1 MPRSAPIFTNF
12 TAGEL
17 SPRLEGR
24 VDLQKYPN
32 GCQTLENMIVQK
44 HGPAS
49 RRGGFYFSAEVKD
62 SSKKT
67 RILPFEFSATQAYI
81 LEFGDQYVR
90 FYRNYGQISSGPFS
104 EVFDTPFSKGS
115 AYEVSTPYLEAE
127 LFELVITQ
135 SADVLYIAH
144 KDHEPRTLSR
154 ITDTNWSLDI
164 IQFLDGPYEPV
175 NATETTLGLSATSG
189 TGVTV
194 TASAVTGINDNAGF
208 FSTDVGRL
216 IRFEDTNNDWTYLEI
231 TAVVSTT
238 IVTADFIGPNA
249 SATTAVTGWRLGAFS
264 ETTGYPSVVTFFE
277 QRLVYAATTSRPQS
291 MFFSV
296 SADYYNHAPT
306 DNDGNV
312 LDDSGFVYTIATD
325 QVNTIRWMRAGKVL
339 SVGTAG
345 GEFIVSQGDQN
356 SPLSPTNTRVV
367 RQTTFGSAAVTPP
380 QVGNSVLFLQRA
392 NRKVREY
399 VYQFESDAYTAPD
412 LAILSEHITEG
423 GIVDMAYQQEPDS
436 IVWLVRS
443 DGVLVGMTYER
454 AQDVVG
460 WHRHIIGG
468 ADAKIES
475 VAVIPNTTGSR
486 DDLWAVVQRTIN
498 GQSVRYI
505 EFLTPGMPE
514 VTVNTTDA
522 TYLDSMLTYSGG
534 AVSAVFGLSHLEG
547 QTVSVLANGAAHPD
561 RTVSSGS
568 ITLNGS
574 YEVVHVGLPY
584 TSTLQTMRIEAGARD
599 GTAQGKKKRI
609 ARITYRLFDTLG
621 LKHGPSADRLD
632 IIPFRSSADDMDEAP
647 ALFTGDKE
655 VEFPRNWDKDGYIFL
670 VQDQPL
676 PFTILAIMPELNT
689 TKV

>member
-1 MPRSAPIFTNF
+1 MPRAAPIFTNF

-17 SPRLEGR
+17 SPHLEGR
-24 VDLQKYPN
+24 VDIKKYVN
-32 GCQTLENMIVQK
+32 GCKTLENMIAQK
-44 HGPAS
+44 LGPAS

-62 SSKKT
+62 STKKT

-90 FYRNYGQISSGPFS
+90 FYKNYGQIKSGAFDDVFAA
-104 EVFDTPFSKGS
+104 EFDTGGPH
-115 AYEVSTPYLEAE
+115 EIVTPYLEAE

-144 KDHEPRTLSR
+144 QNHEPRTLSR
-154 ITDTNWSLDI
+154 LGDTNWELDI
-164 IQFLDGPYEPV
+164 IQFLDGPYDAV
-175 NATETTLGLSATSG
+175 NATDTTFGLSATSG
-189 TGVTV
+189 TGITI
-194 TASAVTGINDNAGF
+194 TASAVTGINDDQGF
-208 FSTDVGRL
+208 LATDVGRL
-216 IRFEDTNNDWTYLEI
+216 VRFEDAANDWTYFEI
-231 TAVVSTT
+231 TAVTDTT
-238 IVTADFIGPNA
+238 HVVADFVGPNA
-249 SATTAVTGWRLGAFS
+249 SATTAQTGWRLGAFS

-277 QRLVYAATTSRPQS
+277 QRLVWAATTSRPQS

-306 DNDGNV
+306 DNDGLV

-412 LAILSEHITEG
+412 LSILSEQITEG
-423 GIVDMAYQQEPDS
+423 GVIDMAYQQEPDS
-436 IVWLVRS
+436 VVWLARS

-454 AQDVVG
+454 SQDVVG

-468 ADAKIES
+468 ADAKVES
-475 VAVIPNTTGSR
+475 IAVIPNTTGSR
-486 DDLWAVVQRTIN
+486 DDLWAIIQRTVN

-505 EFLTPGMPE
+505 EFMTPGLPE
-514 VTVNTTDA
+514 VVTNTIQA
-522 TYLDSMLTYSGG
+522 TYLDSMLSYDGSTVTS
-534 AVSAVFGLSHLEG
+534 VFGLDHLEG
-547 QTVSVLANGAAHPD
+547 QTVSVLADGAAHPD

-568 ITLNGS
+568 ITLNNS
-574 YEVVHVGLPY
+574 YETVHVGLPY
-584 TSTLQTMRIEAGARD
+584 TSTLQTMRIEAGAQD

-609 ARITYRLFDTLG
+609 SRVTYRLYNTLG

>member
-1 MPRSAPIFTNF
+1 MPRSAPIFTTF
-12 TAGEL
+12 TAGEF
-17 SPRLEGR
+17 SPFIEGR
-24 VDLQKYPN
+24 VDLKKYPN
-32 GCQTLENMIVQK
+32 GCKTLENMIVQRL
-44 HGPAS
+44 GPAS

-62 SSKKT
+62 STKKT
-67 RILPFEFSATQAYI
+67 RILPFEFSATQAYV
-81 LEFGDQYVR
+81 LEFGDQYIR
-90 FYRNYGQISSGPFS
+90 FYKNYGQIKSGAFDDVFS
-104 EVFDTPFSKGS
+104 AEFDTGGPHEI
-115 AYEVSTPYLEAE
+115 ATPYLEAE

-144 KDHEPRTLSR
+144 KSHEPRTLSR
-154 ITDTNWSLDI
+154 LGDTNWELDI
-164 IQFLDGPYEPV
+164 IQFLDGPYDAV
-175 NATETTLGLSATSG
+175 NATDTTFGLSAVSG

-194 TASAVTGINDNAGF
+194 TASAVTGINNGDGF
-208 FSTDVGRL
+208 LSTDVGRL
-216 IRFEDTNNDWTYLEI
+216 IRFEDAANDWTYLEI
-231 TAVVSTT
+231 TAVTDTT
-238 IVTADFIGPNA
+238 HVVADFVGPDA
-249 SATTAVTGWRLGAFS
+249 SATTAQTGWRLGAFS

-277 QRLVYAATTSRPQS
+277 QRLVWAATTSRPQS

-296 SADYYNHAPT
+296 SADYVNHAPT
-306 DNDGNV
+306 DNDGLV

-412 LAILSEHITEG
+412 LSILSEHITESG
-423 GIVDMAYQQEPDS
+423 VTDMAYQQEPNS
-436 IVWLVRS
+436 IVWLVRA

-454 AQDVVG
+454 SQEVVG
-460 WHRHIIGG
+460 WHRHLIGG
-468 ADAKIES
+468 TDAKVES

-486 DDLWAVVQRTIN
+486 DDLWAVIQRTVN
-498 GQSVRYI
+498 GVSVRYI
-505 EFLTPGMPE
+505 EFMTHGMPE
-514 VTVNTTDA
+514 VSVNTIAA
-522 TYLDSMLTYSGG
+522 TYLDSMLTYEGG
-534 AVSAVFGLSHLEG
+534 GVTSVFGLEHLEG
-547 QTVSVLANGAAHPD
+547 QTVSVLADGAAHPD
-561 RTVSSGS
+561 RVVSSGS

-574 YEVVHVGLPY
+574 YNVVHAGLPY
-584 TSTLQTMRIEAGARD
+584 TSTLQTMRIEAGAKD

-609 ARITYRLFDTLG
+609 SRITYRLYDTLG
-621 LKHGPSADRLD
+621 LKHGPSSDRLD
-632 IIPFRSSADDMDEAP
+632 IIPFRSSADDMDEPP

>member
-17 SPRLEGR
+17 SPLLEGR

-32 GCQTLENMIVQK
+32 GCKTLENMIVQK

-62 SSKKT
+62 STKKT

-81 LEFGDQYVR
+81 IEFGDEYVR
-90 FYRNYGQISSGPFS
+90 FYKNYGLIASGPFD
-104 EVFDTPFSKGS
+104 EVFDDPFAKG
-115 AYEVSTPYLEAE
+115 APYEIATPYLEAE

-144 KDHEPRTLSR
+144 QNHEPRTLSR
-154 ITDTNWSLDI
+154 SGDTNWVLDI
-164 IQFLDGPYEPV
+164 IQFLDGPYDSV
-175 NATETTLGLSATSG
+175 NATETTLGLSAVSG

-194 TASAVTGINDNAGF
+194 TASAVTGINDNQGF
-208 FSTDVGRL
+208 LATDVGRL
-216 IRFEDTNNDWTYLEI
+216 IRFEDAANDWTYLEI
-231 TAVVSTT
+231 TARADTT
-238 IVTADFIGPNA
+238 HVTADFIGPNA
-249 SATTAVTGWRLGAFS
+249 SATTAVTGWRLGLFS
-264 ETTGYPSVVTFFE
+264 ETTGYPSVATFFE
-277 QRLVYAATTSRPQS
+277 QRLVWAATTSRPQS

-296 SADYYNHAPT
+296 SADYENHAPT

-412 LAILSEHITEG
+412 LSILSEQITEG
-423 GIVDMAYQQEPDS
+423 GVIDMAYQQEPDS
-436 IVWLVRS
+436 VVWLARS

-454 AQDVVG
+454 SQDVVG

-468 ADAKIES
+468 TDTKVES
-475 VAVIPNTTGSR
+475 IAVIPNTTGSR
-486 DDLWAVVQRTIN
+486 DDLWAIIQRTVN
-498 GQSVRYI
+498 GQSVRYV
-505 EFLTPGMPE
+505 EFLTPGLPE
-514 VTVNTTDA
+514 VVTNTIQS
-522 TYLDSMLTYSGG
+522 TYLDSMLSYDGSTVTS
-534 AVSAVFGLSHLEG
+534 VFGLDHLEG
-547 QTVSVLANGAAHPD
+547 QTVSVLADGAAHPD

-568 ITLNGS
+568 ITLNNS
-574 YEVVHVGLPY
+574 YSVVHVGLPY
-584 TSTLQTMRIEAGARD
+584 TSTLQTMRIEAGAKD

-609 ARITYRLFDTLG
+609 SRVTYRLYNTLG

-676 PFTILAIMPELNT
+676 PFTVLAIMPELNT

>member
-1 MPRSAPIFTNF
+1 
-12 TAGEL
+12 
-17 SPRLEGR
+17 
-24 VDLQKYPN
+24 
-32 GCQTLENMIVQK
+32 
-44 HGPAS
+44 
-49 RRGGFYFSAEVKD
+49 
-62 SSKKT
+62 
-67 RILPFEFSATQAYI
+67 
-81 LEFGDQYVR
+81 
-90 FYRNYGQISSGPFS
+90 
-104 EVFDTPFSKGS
+104 
-115 AYEVSTPYLEAE
+115 
-127 LFELVITQ
+127 
-135 SADVLYIAH
+135 
-144 KDHEPRTLSR
+144 
-154 ITDTNWSLDI
+154 
-164 IQFLDGPYEPV
+164 
-175 NATETTLGLSATSG
+175 
-189 TGVTV
+189 
-194 TASAVTGINDNAGF
+194 
-208 FSTDVGRL
+208 L
-216 IRFEDTNNDWTYLEI
+216 IRFEDAANDWTYLEI
-231 TAVVSTT
+231 TARASTT
-238 IVTADFIGPNA
+238 SVTADFIGPNA

-277 QRLVYAATTSRPQS
+277 QRLVWAATTSRPQS

-468 ADAKIES
+468 ADAKVES

-486 DDLWAVVQRTIN
+486 DDLWAVIQRTIN

-522 TYLDSMLTYSGG
+522 TYLDSMLTYTGG

-584 TSTLQTMRIEAGARD
+584 TSTLQTMRIEAGASD

>member
-1 MPRSAPIFTNF
+1 MPRSAPIQTNF

-24 VDLQKYPN
+24 VDIQKYAN
-32 GCQTLENMIVQK
+32 GCKTLENMIVLK

-49 RRGGFYFSAEVKD
+49 RRGGFYFANEVKD

-81 LEFGDQYVR
+81 LEFGDQYIR
-90 FYRNYGQISSGPFS
+90 FYKNYGQIKSGPFDD
-104 EVFDTPFSKGS
+104 VFAAAFNIGA
-115 AYEVSTPYLEAE
+115 AYEITTPYLEDE
-127 LFELVITQ
+127 LFDLVITQ
-135 SADVLYIAH
+135 SADVLYVAH
-144 KDHEPRTLSR
+144 QSHEPRTLSR
-154 ITDTNWSLDI
+154 LGDTSWTLDI
-164 IQFLDGPYEPV
+164 IQFLDGPYDSV
-175 NATETTLGLSATSG
+175 NATSTTLGLSATSG
-189 TGVTV
+189 TGITV
-194 TASAVTGINDNAGF
+194 TASAVAGINDGDGF
-208 FSTDVGRL
+208 LSTDVGRL
-216 IRFEDTNNDWTYLEI
+216 IRFEDAANDWTYLEI
-231 TAVVSTT
+231 TARADTT
-238 IVTADFIGPNA
+238 HVTADFIGPNA
-249 SATTAVTGWRLGAFS
+249 SATTAQTGWRLGLFS

-277 QRLVYAATTSRPQS
+277 QRLVWASTTSRPQS

-306 DNDGNV
+306 DNDGLV

-325 QVNTIRWMRAGKVL
+325 QVNTIRWLRAGKVL
-339 SVGTAG
+339 SAGTAG

-392 NRKVREY
+392 NRKIREY
-399 VYQFESDAYTAPD
+399 VYQFETDAYTAPD

-423 GIVDMAYQQEPDS
+423 GIIDMAYQQEPDS
-436 IVWLVRS
+436 IVWLVRT

-468 ADAKIES
+468 ADAKVES

-486 DDLWAVVQRTIN
+486 DDLWAVIQRTIN

-505 EFLTPGMPE
+505 EYMTPGLPE
-514 VTVNTTDA
+514 VPANTIAA
-522 TYLDSMLTYSGG
+522 TYLDSMLTYDGSS
-534 AVSAVFGLSHLEG
+534 VTSVFGLDHLEG

-561 RTVSSGS
+561 RVVSSGL
-568 ITLNGS
+568 ITLNNS
-574 YEVVHVGLPY
+574 YETVHVGLPY
-584 TSTLQTMRIEAGARD
+584 TSTLQTMRIESGAKD

-609 ARITYRLFDTLG
+609 SRVTYRLYDTLG
-621 LKHGPSADRLD
+621 LKHGPSASRLD
-632 IIPFRSSADDMDEAP
+632 IIPFRSSADDMDEPP

-655 VEFPRNWDKDGYIFL
+655 VEFPRNWDTDGYVFL

>member
-1 MPRSAPIFTNF
+1 M
-12 TAGEL
+12 
-17 SPRLEGR
+17 
-24 VDLQKYPN
+24 
-32 GCQTLENMIVQK
+32 
-44 HGPAS
+44 
-49 RRGGFYFSAEVKD
+49 
-62 SSKKT
+62 
-67 RILPFEFSATQAYI
+67 
-81 LEFGDQYVR
+81 
-90 FYRNYGQISSGPFS
+90 
-104 EVFDTPFSKGS
+104 
-115 AYEVSTPYLEAE
+115 
-127 LFELVITQ
+127 
-135 SADVLYIAH
+135 
-144 KDHEPRTLSR
+144 
-154 ITDTNWSLDI
+154 
-164 IQFLDGPYEPV
+164 

-194 TASAVTGINDNAGF
+194 TASAATGINDNAGF
-208 FSTDVGRL
+208 LSTDVGRL

-238 IVTADFIGPNA
+238 IVTADFIGPDA
-249 SATTAVTGWRLGAFS
+249 SAITAVTGWRLGAFS

-412 LAILSEHITEG
+412 LAILSEHITES

-460 WHRHIIGG
+460 WHQ
-468 ADAKIES
+468 
-475 VAVIPNTTGSR
+475 T
-486 DDLWAVVQRTIN
+486 
-498 GQSVRYI
+498 RYW
-505 EFLTPGMPE
+505 
-514 VTVNTTDA
+514 
-522 TYLDSMLTYSGG
+522 
-534 AVSAVFGLSHLEG
+534 
-547 QTVSVLANGAAHPD
+547 
-561 RTVSSGS
+561 R
-568 ITLNGS
+568 
-574 YEVVHVGLPY
+574 
-584 TSTLQTMRIEAGARD
+584 R
-599 GTAQGKKKRI
+599 
-609 ARITYRLFDTLG
+609 
-621 LKHGPSADRLD
+621 
-632 IIPFRSSADDMDEAP
+632 
-647 ALFTGDKE
+647 
-655 VEFPRNWDKDGYIFL
+655 
-670 VQDQPL
+670 
-676 PFTILAIMPELNT
+676 
-689 TKV
+689 

>member
-17 SPRLEGR
+17 SPLLEGR

-32 GCQTLENMIVQK
+32 GCKTLENMIVQK

-62 SSKKT
+62 STKKT

-81 LEFGDQYVR
+81 IEFGDEYVR
-90 FYRNYGQISSGPFS
+90 FYKNYGLIASGPFD
-104 EVFDTPFSKGS
+104 EVFDDPFAKG
-115 AYEVSTPYLEAE
+115 APYEIATPYLEAE

-144 KDHEPRTLSR
+144 QNHEPRTLSR
-154 ITDTNWSLDI
+154 SGDTNWVLDI
-164 IQFLDGPYEPV
+164 IQFLDGPYDSV
-175 NATETTLGLSATSG
+175 NATETTLGLSAVSG

-194 TASAVTGINDNAGF
+194 TASAVTGINDDQGF
-208 FSTDVGRL
+208 LATDVGRL
-216 IRFEDTNNDWTYLEI
+216 IRFEDAANDWTYLEI
-231 TAVVSTT
+231 TARADTT
-238 IVTADFIGPNA
+238 HVTADFIGPNA
-249 SATTAVTGWRLGAFS
+249 SATTAVTGWRLGLFS
-264 ETTGYPSVVTFFE
+264 ETTGYPSVATFFE
-277 QRLVYAATTSRPQS
+277 QRLVWAATTSRPQS

-296 SADYYNHAPT
+296 SADYENHAPT
-306 DNDGNV
+306 DNAGNV

-412 LAILSEHITEG
+412 LSILSEQITEG
-423 GIVDMAYQQEPDS
+423 GVIDMAYQQEPDS
-436 IVWLVRS
+436 VVWLARS

-454 AQDVVG
+454 SQDVVG

-468 ADAKIES
+468 TDTKVES
-475 VAVIPNTTGSR
+475 IAVIPNTTGSR
-486 DDLWAVVQRTIN
+486 DDLWAIIQRTVN
-498 GQSVRYI
+498 GQSVRYV
-505 EFLTPGMPE
+505 EFLTPGLPE
-514 VTVNTTDA
+514 VVTNTIQS
-522 TYLDSMLTYSGG
+522 TYLDSMLSYDGSTVTS
-534 AVSAVFGLSHLEG
+534 VFGLDHLEG
-547 QTVSVLANGAAHPD
+547 QTVSVLADGAAHPD

-568 ITLNGS
+568 ITLNNS
-574 YEVVHVGLPY
+574 YSVVHVGLPY
-584 TSTLQTMRIEAGARD
+584 TSTLQTMRIEAGAKD

-609 ARITYRLFDTLG
+609 SRVTYRLYNTLG

-676 PFTILAIMPELNT
+676 PFTVLAIMPELNT

>member
-1 MPRSAPIFTNF
+1 MVRAAPIFTNF

-24 VDLQKYPN
+24 VDLAKYVN
-32 GCQTLENMIVQK
+32 GCKTLENMIVQK

-49 RRGGFYFSAEVKD
+49 RRGGFYYSAEVKD
-62 SSKKT
+62 STKKT

-81 LEFGDQYVR
+81 LEFGDQYIR
-90 FYRNYGQISSGPFS
+90 FYKNYGQILSGPFDD
-104 EVFDTPFSKGS
+104 VFAAEFNGGAPHEI
-115 AYEVSTPYLEAE
+115 ATPYLEAE

-144 KDHEPRTLSR
+144 ENHEPRTLSR
-154 ITDTNWSLDI
+154 LGDTNWVLDI
-164 IQFLDGPYEPV
+164 IQFLDGPYDAV
-175 NATETTLGLSATSG
+175 NATTTTFGLSAVSG
-189 TGVTV
+189 TGITV
-194 TASAVTGINDNAGF
+194 TASAVTGINSGSGF
-208 FSTDVGRL
+208 LSTDVGRL
-216 IRFEDTNNDWTYLEI
+216 IRFEDAANDWTYLEI
-231 TAVVSTT
+231 TAVTDTT
-238 IVTADFIGPNA
+238 HVVADFIGPNA
-249 SATTAVTGWRLGAFS
+249 SATTAQTGWRLGAFS

-277 QRLVYAATTSRPQS
+277 QRLVWAATTSRPQS

-306 DNDGNV
+306 DKDGLV

-412 LAILSEHITEG
+412 LSILSEHITEG
-423 GIVDMAYQQEPDS
+423 GVIDMAYQQEPDS
-436 IVWLVRS
+436 VVWLVRA
-443 DGVLVGMTYER
+443 DGVLAGMTYER
-454 AQDVVG
+454 SQDVVG
-460 WHRHIIGG
+460 WHRHLIGG
-468 ADAKIES
+468 ANAKVES

-486 DDLWAVVQRTIN
+486 DDLWAVIQRTVN
-498 GQSVRYI
+498 GVSVRYI
-505 EFLTPGMPE
+505 EFMTPGMPE
-514 VTVNTTDA
+514 VSVNTIPA
-522 TYLDSMLTYSGG
+522 TYLDSMLTYEGG
-534 AVSAVFGLSHLEG
+534 GVTSVFGLEHLEG

-561 RTVSSGS
+561 RVVSSGS

-574 YEVVHVGLPY
+574 YEVVHAGLPY
-584 TSTLQTMRIEAGARD
+584 TSTLQTMRIEAGAKD

-609 ARITYRLFDTLG
+609 SRITYRLYDTLG

-632 IIPFRSSADDMDEAP
+632 IIPFRSSADDMNEPP

-655 VEFPRNWDKDGYIFL
+655 IEFPRNWDTDGYIFL

-676 PFTILAIMPELNT
+676 PFTILAIMPEINT

>member
-1 MPRSAPIFTNF
+1 MPRSAPIQTNF

-24 VDLQKYPN
+24 VDIQKYAN
-32 GCQTLENMIVQK
+32 GCKTLENMIVLK

-49 RRGGFYFSAEVKD
+49 RRGGFYFANEVKD

-81 LEFGDQYVR
+81 LEFGDQYIR
-90 FYRNYGQISSGPFS
+90 FYKNYGQIKSGPFDD
-104 EVFDTPFSKGS
+104 VFAAAFNIGA
-115 AYEVSTPYLEAE
+115 AYEITTPYLEDE
-127 LFELVITQ
+127 LFDLVITQ
-135 SADVLYIAH
+135 SADVLYVAH
-144 KDHEPRTLSR
+144 QSHEPRTLSR
-154 ITDTNWSLDI
+154 LGDTSWTLDI
-164 IQFLDGPYEPV
+164 IQFLDGPYDSV
-175 NATETTLGLSATSG
+175 NATSTTLGLSATSG
-189 TGVTV
+189 TGITV
-194 TASAVTGINDNAGF
+194 TASAVAGINDGDGF
-208 FSTDVGRL
+208 LSTDVGRL
-216 IRFEDTNNDWTYLEI
+216 IRFEDAANDWTYLEI
-231 TAVVSTT
+231 TARADTT
-238 IVTADFIGPNA
+238 HVTADFIGPNA
-249 SATTAVTGWRLGAFS
+249 SATTAQTGWRLGLFS

-277 QRLVYAATTSRPQS
+277 QRLVWASTTSRPQS

-306 DNDGNV
+306 DNDGLV

-325 QVNTIRWMRAGKVL
+325 QVNTIRWLRAGKVL
-339 SVGTAG
+339 SAGTAG

-392 NRKVREY
+392 NRKIREY
-399 VYQFESDAYTAPD
+399 VYQFETDAYTAPD

-423 GIVDMAYQQEPDS
+423 GIIDMAYQQEPDS
-436 IVWLVRS
+436 IVWLVRT

-468 ADAKIES
+468 ADAKVES

-486 DDLWAVVQRTIN
+486 DDLWAVIQRTIN

-505 EFLTPGMPE
+505 EYMTPGLPE
-514 VTVNTTDA
+514 VPANTIAA
-522 TYLDSMLTYSGG
+522 TYLDSMLTYDGSS
-534 AVSAVFGLSHLEG
+534 VTSVFGLDHLEG

-561 RTVSSGS
+561 RVVSSGL
-568 ITLNGS
+568 ITLNNS
-574 YEVVHVGLPY
+574 YETVHVGLPY
-584 TSTLQTMRIEAGARD
+584 TSTLQTMRIESGAKD

-609 ARITYRLFDTLG
+609 SRVTYRLYDTLG
-621 LKHGPSADRLD
+621 LKHGPSASRLD
-632 IIPFRSSADDMDEAP
+632 IIPFRSSADDMDEPP
-647 ALFTGDKE
+647 ALFSGDKE
-655 VEFPRNWDKDGYIFL
+655 VEFPRNWDTDGYVFL

>member
-1 MPRSAPIFTNF
+1 MVRSAPIFTNF

-24 VDLQKYPN
+24 VDFQKYKN
-32 GCQTLENMIVQK
+32 GCQTLKNMIVQK

-49 RRGGFYFSAEVKD
+49 RRGGFYFSSEVKD

-67 RILPFEFSATQAYI
+67 RILPFEFSSTQAYVI
-81 LEFGDQYVR
+81 EFGNEYVR
-90 FYRNYGQISSGPFS
+90 FYKNYGQIQSGPFS
-104 EVFDTPFSKGS
+104 EVFDNPFNKG
-115 AYEVSTPYLEAE
+115 AVYEVATPYLEAE

-144 KDHEPRTLSR
+144 KNHEPRTLSR
-154 ITDTNWSLDI
+154 SGDTNWSLAVI
-164 IQFLDGPYEPV
+164 EFLDGPYNSV

-194 TASAVTGINDNAGF
+194 TASAVTGINNGAGF
-208 FSTDVGRL
+208 LTTDIGRL
-216 IRFEDTNNDWTYLEI
+216 IRFEDASNKHTYLKI
-231 TAVVSTT
+231 TARTDTT
-238 IVTADFIGPNA
+238 HVTANFIGPNA

-277 QRLVYAATTSRPQS
+277 QRLVFAATTSRPQS

-296 SADYYNHAPT
+296 SADYNNHAPT

-325 QVNTIRWMRAGKVL
+325 QVNTIRWMRAGRVL

-345 GEFIVSQGDQN
+345 GEFVVSQGDQN

-392 NRKVREY
+392 NRKIREY
-399 VYQFESDAYTAPD
+399 AFQFESDAYTAPD

-423 GIVDMAYQQEPDS
+423 GVVDMAYQQEPDS
-436 IVWLVRS
+436 VVWMVRS
-443 DGVLVGMTYER
+443 DGVLLGMTYER

-468 ADAKIES
+468 VDTKIES
-475 VAVIPNTTGSR
+475 VAVIPNPTGSR
-486 DDLWAVVQRTIN
+486 DDLWAIIQRTVN

-505 EFLTPGMPE
+505 EFLTPGLAE
-514 VTVNTTDA
+514 TAANTIQA
-522 TYLDSMLTYSGG
+522 TYLDSMLTYEGG
-534 AVSAVFGLSHLEG
+534 PSATLFGLGHLEG
-547 QTVSVLANGAAHPD
+547 QTVSVLSDGAAHPN

-574 YEVVHVGLPY
+574 YSVVHVGLPY
-584 TSTLQTMRIEAGARD
+584 TSTLQTMRIEAGAKD

>member
-1 MPRSAPIFTNF
+1 MVRSAPIFTNF

-24 VDLQKYPN
+24 VDLQKYNN

-62 SSKKT
+62 SSKRT
-67 RILPFEFSATQAYI
+67 RIIPFEFSSTQAYVI
-81 LEFGDQYVR
+81 EFGDQYVR
-90 FYRNYGQISSGPFS
+90 FYKNYGQIQSGPFD
-104 EVFDTPFSKGS
+104 EVFAAEFNVGA

-127 LFELVITQ
+127 LFELVVTQ

-144 KDHEPRTLSR
+144 QNHEPRTLSR
-154 ITDTNWSLDI
+154 TGDTNWALDI
-164 IQFLDGPYEPV
+164 IQFLDGPYDPV
-175 NATETTLGLSATSG
+175 NATETTFGLSATSG

-194 TASAVTGINDNAGF
+194 TASAVTGINDGAGF
-208 FSTDVGRL
+208 LATDIGRL
-216 IRFEDTNNDWTYLEI
+216 IRFEDAANDQTYLEI
-231 TAVVSTT
+231 TARADTT
-238 IVTADFIGPNA
+238 HVTADFIGPDA
-249 SATTAVTGWRLGAFS
+249 SATTAVTGWRLGSFS

-277 QRLVYAATTSRPQS
+277 QRLVYAATTNRPQS

-296 SADYYNHAPT
+296 SADYNNHAPT
-306 DNDGNV
+306 DTDGVV

-325 QVNTIRWMRAGKVL
+325 QVNTIRWMRAGRVL

-345 GEFIVSQGDQN
+345 GEFVVSQGDQN

-380 QVGNSVLFLQRA
+380 QVGSSVLFLQRA
-392 NRKVREY
+392 NRKLREY
-399 VYQFESDAYTAPD
+399 VYQFETDAYTAPD

-423 GIVDMAYQQEPDS
+423 GVVDMAYQQEPDS
-436 IVWLVRS
+436 VVWMVRS
-443 DGVLVGMTYER
+443 DGVLLGMTYER

-460 WHRHIIGG
+460 WHRHIVGG
-468 ADAKIES
+468 ADAKVES
-475 VAVIPNTTGSR
+475 VSVIPNTTGSR

-505 EFLTPGMPE
+505 EFLTRGMPE
-514 VTVNTTDA
+514 VSVNTRAA
-522 TYLDSMLTYSGG
+522 TYLDSMLTYEGG
-534 AVSAVFGLSHLEG
+534 AVSAVFGLDHLEG

-561 RTVSSGS
+561 RVVSGGS

-574 YEVVHVGLPY
+574 YAIVHVGLPY
-584 TSTLQTMRIEAGARD
+584 TSTLQTMRIEAGAKD

-609 ARITYRLFDTLG
+609 SRITYRLYDTLG

>member
-1 MPRSAPIFTNF
+1 
-12 TAGEL
+12 
-17 SPRLEGR
+17 
-24 VDLQKYPN
+24 
-32 GCQTLENMIVQK
+32 
-44 HGPAS
+44 
-49 RRGGFYFSAEVKD
+49 
-62 SSKKT
+62 
-67 RILPFEFSATQAYI
+67 
-81 LEFGDQYVR
+81 
-90 FYRNYGQISSGPFS
+90 
-104 EVFDTPFSKGS
+104 
-115 AYEVSTPYLEAE
+115 
-127 LFELVITQ
+127 
-135 SADVLYIAH
+135 
-144 KDHEPRTLSR
+144 
-154 ITDTNWSLDI
+154 
-164 IQFLDGPYEPV
+164 
-175 NATETTLGLSATSG
+175 
-189 TGVTV
+189 
-194 TASAVTGINDNAGF
+194 
-208 FSTDVGRL
+208 
-216 IRFEDTNNDWTYLEI
+216 
-231 TAVVSTT
+231 
-238 IVTADFIGPNA
+238 
-249 SATTAVTGWRLGAFS
+249 
-264 ETTGYPSVVTFFE
+264 
-277 QRLVYAATTSRPQS
+277 
-291 MFFSV
+291 
-296 SADYYNHAPT
+296 
-306 DNDGNV
+306 
-312 LDDSGFVYTIATD
+312 
-325 QVNTIRWMRAGKVL
+325 MRAGKVL

-436 IVWLVRS
+436 IVWLVRR

-468 ADAKIES
+468 ADAKVES

-486 DDLWAVVQRTIN
+486 DDLWAVIQRTIN

-522 TYLDSMLTYSGG
+522 TYLDSMLTYNGG
-534 AVSAVFGLSHLEG
+534 GVTSVFGLSHLEG

-584 TSTLQTMRIEAGARD
+584 TSTLQTMRIEAGASD

>member
-1 MPRSAPIFTNF
+1 MVRAAPIFTNF

-24 VDLQKYPN
+24 VDLAKYVN
-32 GCQTLENMIVQK
+32 GCKTLENMIVQK

-49 RRGGFYFSAEVKD
+49 RRGGFYYSAEVKD
-62 SSKKT
+62 STKKT

-81 LEFGDQYVR
+81 LEFGDQYIR
-90 FYRNYGQISSGPFS
+90 FYKNYGQILSGPFDD
-104 EVFDTPFSKGS
+104 VFAAEFNGGAPHEI
-115 AYEVSTPYLEAE
+115 ATPYLEAE

-144 KDHEPRTLSR
+144 ENHEPRTLSR
-154 ITDTNWSLDI
+154 LGDTNWVLDI
-164 IQFLDGPYEPV
+164 IQFLDGPYDAV
-175 NATETTLGLSATSG
+175 NATTTTFGLSAVSG
-189 TGVTV
+189 TGITI
-194 TASAVTGINDNAGF
+194 TASAVTGINDGSGF
-208 FSTDVGRL
+208 LSTDVGRL
-216 IRFEDTNNDWTYLEI
+216 IRFEDAANDWTYLEI
-231 TAVVSTT
+231 TAVTDTT
-238 IVTADFIGPNA
+238 HVVADFIGPDA
-249 SATTAVTGWRLGAFS
+249 SATTAQTGWRLGAFS

-277 QRLVYAATTSRPQS
+277 QRLVWAATTSRPQS

-296 SADYYNHAPT
+296 SADYVNHAPT
-306 DNDGNV
+306 DKDGLV

-412 LAILSEHITEG
+412 LSILSEHITEG
-423 GIVDMAYQQEPDS
+423 GVIDMAYQQEPDS
-436 IVWLVRS
+436 VVWLVRA
-443 DGVLVGMTYER
+443 DGVLAGMTYER
-454 AQDVVG
+454 SQDVVG
-460 WHRHIIGG
+460 WHRHLIGG
-468 ADAKIES
+468 ADAKVES

-486 DDLWAVVQRTIN
+486 DDLWAVIQRTVN
-498 GQSVRYI
+498 GVSVRYI
-505 EFLTPGMPE
+505 EFMTPGMPE
-514 VTVNTTDA
+514 VSVNTIPA
-522 TYLDSMLTYSGG
+522 TYLDSMLTYEGG
-534 AVSAVFGLSHLEG
+534 GVTSVFGLEHLEG

-561 RTVSSGS
+561 RVVSSGS

-574 YEVVHVGLPY
+574 YEVVHAGLPY
-584 TSTLQTMRIEAGARD
+584 TSTLQTMRIEAGAKD

-609 ARITYRLFDTLG
+609 SRITYRLYDTLG

-632 IIPFRSSADDMDEAP
+632 IIPFRSSADDMNEPP

-655 VEFPRNWDKDGYIFL
+655 IEFPRNWDTDGYIFL

-676 PFTILAIMPELNT
+676 PFTVLAIMPELNT

>member
-1 MPRSAPIFTNF
+1 MARSAPIFTNF

-17 SPRLEGR
+17 SPLLEGR

-32 GCQTLENMIVQK
+32 GCKTLENMIVQK

-62 SSKKT
+62 STKKT

-81 LEFGDQYVR
+81 LEFGDEYVR
-90 FYRNYGQISSGPFS
+90 FYKNYGQIQSGPFS
-104 EVFDTPFSKGS
+104 EVFSAEFNRGG
-115 AYEVSTPYLEAE
+115 AYEIATPYLEAE

-144 KDHEPRTLSR
+144 ENHEPRTLSR
-154 ITDTNWSLDI
+154 SGDTNWVLDI
-164 IQFLDGPYEPV
+164 IQFLDGPYDAV
-175 NATETTLGLSATSG
+175 NATDTTFGLSATSG
-189 TGVTV
+189 TGITI
-194 TASAVTGINDNAGF
+194 TASAVTGINDGDGF
-208 FSTDVGRL
+208 LSTDVGRL
-216 IRFEDTNNDWTYLEI
+216 IRFEDAANDWTYFEI
-231 TAVVSTT
+231 TAVTDTT
-238 IVTADFIGPNA
+238 HVVADFVGPDA
-249 SATTAVTGWRLGAFS
+249 SATTAQTGWRLGLFS

-277 QRLVYAATTSRPQS
+277 QRLVWAATTSRPQS

-296 SADYYNHAPT
+296 SADYYKHAPT

-412 LAILSEHITEG
+412 LSILSEQVTEG
-423 GIVDMAYQQEPDS
+423 GVIDMAYQQEPDS
-436 IVWLVRS
+436 IVWLARS

-454 AQDVVG
+454 SQDVVG

-468 ADAKIES
+468 ADAKVES
-475 VAVIPNTTGSR
+475 IAVIPSTTGSR
-486 DDLWAVVQRTIN
+486 DDLWAIIQRTVN
-498 GQSVRYI
+498 GQSVRYV
-505 EFLTPGMPE
+505 EFLTPGLPE
-514 VTVNTTDA
+514 VVTNTIQA
-522 TYLDSMLTYSGG
+522 TYLDSMLSYDGST
-534 AVSAVFGLSHLEG
+534 VSSVFGLDHLEG
-547 QTVSVLANGAAHPD
+547 QTVSVLADGAAHPD

-568 ITLNGS
+568 ITLNNS
-574 YEVVHVGLPY
+574 YETVHVGLPY
-584 TSTLQTMRIEAGARD
+584 TSTLQTMRIEAGAQD

-609 ARITYRLFDTLG
+609 SRVTYRLYNTLG
-621 LKHGPSADRLD
+621 LKHGPGVDRLD

-676 PFTILAIMPELNT
+676 PFTVLAIMPELNT

>member
-1 MPRSAPIFTNF
+1 MVRSAPIFTNF

-62 SSKKT
+62 STKKT

-81 LEFGDQYVR
+81 IEFGDEYVR
-90 FYRNYGQISSGPFS
+90 FYKNYGQITSGPFS
-104 EVFDTPFSKGS
+104 EVFDNPFNKG
-115 AYEVSTPYLEAE
+115 AVYEVATPYLEAE
-127 LFELVITQ
+127 LFELVVTQ

-144 KDHEPRTLSR
+144 QNHEPRTLSR
-154 ITDTNWSLDI
+154 SGDTNWSLDI

-194 TASAVTGINDNAGF
+194 TASAVTGINNGSGF
-208 FSTDVGRL
+208 LATDIGRL
-216 IRFEDTNNDWTYLEI
+216 IRFEDAANDWTYLEI
-231 TAVVSTT
+231 TARADTT
-238 IVTADFIGPNA
+238 HVTADFIGPNA

-306 DNDGNV
+306 DNDGIV

-423 GIVDMAYQQEPDS
+423 GVVDMAYQQEPDS

-454 AQDVVG
+454 SQDVVG
-460 WHRHIIGG
+460 WHRHVIGG
-468 ADAKIES
+468 VDAKIES
-475 VAVIPNTTGSR
+475 VAVIPNPTGSR
-486 DDLWAVVQRTIN
+486 DDLFAVIQRTIN
-498 GQSVRYI
+498 GQSVRYV
-505 EFLTPGMPE
+505 EFLTPGLPE
-514 VTVNTTDA
+514 IALNTIQA
-522 TYLDSMLTYSGG
+522 TYLDSMLTYEGDP
-534 AVSAVFGLSHLEG
+534 SATLSGLSHLEG
-547 QTVSVLANGAAHPD
+547 QTVSVLSDGAAHPD

-574 YEVVHVGLPY
+574 YSVVHVGLSY
-584 TSTLQTMRIEAGARD
+584 TSTLQTMRIEAGAKD

-609 ARITYRLFDTLG
+609 ARITYRIFNTLG

-676 PFTILAIMPELNT
+676 PFTVLAIMPELNT

>member
-1 MPRSAPIFTNF
+1 MVRSAPIFTNF

-24 VDLQKYPN
+24 IDFAKYPN
-32 GCQTLENMIVQK
+32 GCKTLENMIVQK

-49 RRGGFYFSAEVKD
+49 RRGGFYYSAEVKD

-81 LEFGDQYVR
+81 LEFGDEYVR
-90 FYRNYGQISSGPFS
+90 FYKNYGQIQSGPFS
-104 EVFDTPFSKGS
+104 EVFSAEFNRGG
-115 AYEVSTPYLEAE
+115 AYEIATPYLEAE
-127 LFELVITQ
+127 LFELAITQ

-144 KDHEPRTLSR
+144 QNHEPRTLSR
-154 ITDTNWSLDI
+154 SGDTNWVLDI
-164 IQFLDGPYEPV
+164 IQFLDGPYDAV
-175 NATETTLGLSATSG
+175 NATDTTFGLSATSG
-189 TGVTV
+189 TGITI
-194 TASAVTGINDNAGF
+194 TASAVTGINDGDGF
-208 FSTDVGRL
+208 LSTDVGRL
-216 IRFEDTNNDWTYLEI
+216 IRFEDAANDWTYFEI
-231 TAVVSTT
+231 TAVTDTT
-238 IVTADFIGPNA
+238 HVVADFVGPDA
-249 SATTAVTGWRLGAFS
+249 SATTAQTGWRLGAFS

-277 QRLVYAATTSRPQS
+277 QRLVWAATTTRPQS

-296 SADYYNHAPT
+296 SADYVKHAPT

-399 VYQFESDAYTAPD
+399 GYQFESDAYAAPD
-412 LAILSEHITEG
+412 LSILSEHITEG
-423 GIVDMAYQQEPDS
+423 GVIDMAYQQEPDS
-436 IVWLVRS
+436 IVWLVRA
-443 DGVLVGMTYER
+443 DGVLAGMTYER
-454 AQDVVG
+454 SQDVVG
-460 WHRHIIGG
+460 WHRHVIGG
-468 ADAKIES
+468 ADAKVES

-486 DDLWAVVQRTIN
+486 DDLWAVIQRTIN
-498 GQSVRYI
+498 GASVRYI

-514 VTVNTTDA
+514 VSVNTIPA
-522 TYLDSMLTYSGG
+522 TYLDSMLTYEGG
-534 AVSAVFGLSHLEG
+534 EVTAVFGLEHLEG
-547 QTVSVLANGAAHPD
+547 QTVSVLADGAAHPD

-574 YEVVHVGLPY
+574 YEVVHAGLPY
-584 TSTLQTMRIEAGARD
+584 TSTLQTMRIEAGAKD
-599 GTAQGKKKRI
+599 GTAQGKKKRVS
-609 ARITYRLFDTLG
+609 RITYRLYDTLG

-632 IIPFRSSADDMDEAP
+632 IIPFRSSADDMDKPP

-655 VEFPRNWDKDGYIFL
+655 VEFPRNWDTDGYIFL